1 MCCCSIYDIMCEFC
15 LLLAL
20 ESPDNATC
28 THAELDGD
36 KSRIKGQLVIVQ
48 LHAAEVIMH
57 GRQ

>member
-1 MCCCSIYDIMCEFC
+1 MCEFC